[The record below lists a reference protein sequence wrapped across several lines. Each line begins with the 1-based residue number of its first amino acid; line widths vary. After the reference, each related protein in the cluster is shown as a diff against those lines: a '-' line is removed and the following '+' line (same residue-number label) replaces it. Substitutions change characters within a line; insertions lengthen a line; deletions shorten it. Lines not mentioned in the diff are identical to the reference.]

1 MSKELKRLK
10 ELSQCKHLVKA
21 DRDAIVWAMATLGDK
36 PEEAREVAEVD
47 QSQVVL
53 WLPLNSGEHPVT
65 GDDIKQAMGLYP
77 SIDVVQEFRAMYAWL
92 DANKTKRKTKTGIK
106 RFINSWLARAHDKGG
121 SKLTLAVKPQAK
133 LSPSERFRQRVQAQG
148 RAVNF

>member
-1 MSKELKRLK
+1 MTALGEQPQ
-10 ELSQCKHLVKA
+10 ESQ
-21 DRDAIVWAMATLGDK
+21 
-36 PEEAREVAEVD
+36 EVAVVDEV
-47 QSQVVL
+47 QVVL

-65 GDDIKQAMGLYP
+65 GDDIKQAIGLYP

-92 DANKTKRKTKTGIK
+92 DANKAKRKTKTGIK

>member
-10 ELSQCKHLVKA
+10 ELSECKHLMKA
-21 DRDAIVWAMATLGDK
+21 DRDAIAWALNALGDEPQESK
-36 PEEAREVAEVD
+36 EVAVVD
-47 QSQVVL
+47 ESQVVL

-65 GDDIKQAMGLYP
+65 GDDIKQAAGLFP

-92 DANKTKRKTKTGIK
+92 DANKAKRKTKTGIK
-106 RFINSWLARAHDKGG
+106 RFINSWLSRAHDKGG
-121 SKLTLAVKPQAK
+121 SKLTLAVKPQTK
-133 LSPSERFRQRVQAQG
+133 LSPSERFRQKVQSQG